1 MKKIL
6 FVINLSPPVHGASV
20 IGDYIKKSST
30 LKNKFNSKFINIGLS
45 SRVNQI
51 NHLNPF
57 KIFRYIKILIDVL
70 ICMIF
75 FKPNL
80 IVVTPTSY
88 GNGLYKDSLIV
99 LLIKLFNSNIILHF
113 HNKRIESSL
122 NKLEE
127 IIYKIIFKN
136 LKLIL
141 LSKLLL
147 NDFIKYFDN
156 TKISYLPN
164 GIPEIIYKKKEDDKS
179 HLVNILFLSN
189 LIKKKGVWNLLKA
202 LKILKLNKLN
212 FDCTVIGNTG
222 DIDKIKFQNTIDRQ
236 GLKSVVHYL
245 GPKYGEEKAI
255 FFLKADIFVL
265 PTEFECF
272 PLVILEAMQHSLPI
286 VSTIEGAIPEIV
298 EDNSSG
304 FLVKKNDS
312 LEPASKLTKL
322 IINKKL
328 RTSFGKKSRLIY
340 ENKYS
345 LKTFES
351 NLISII
357 KLNIN

>member
-6 FVINLSPPVHGASV
+6 FVINLSPPVHGASS
-20 IGDYIKKSST
+20 IGDYIKKSSA
-30 LKNKFNSKFINIGLS
+30 LKKEFNSKFINIGLS
-45 SRVNQI
+45 SKVNEI

-75 FKPNL
+75 FRPNL

-88 GNGLYKDSLIV
+88 GNGLYKDSLII
-99 LLIKLFNSNIILHF
+99 LLIKLFSRNIMLHF

-127 IIYKIIFKN
+127 IIYKIIFKD
-136 LKLIL
+136 LKVIL

-164 GIPEIIYKKKEDDKS
+164 GIPEIRCKKEYDKT

-189 LIKKKGVWNLLKA
+189 LIKKKGVWDLLKA

-212 FDCTVIGNTG
+212 FDCTVIGDSG
-222 DIDKIKFQNTIDRQ
+222 DIDKATFKKAINRE
-236 GLKSVVHYL
+236 GLNSDVHYL
-245 GPKYGEEKAI
+245 GPKYGNNKSI
-255 FFLKADIFVL
+255 FFQKADIFVL

-272 PLVILEAMQHSLPI
+272 PLVILEAMQYGLPI
-286 VSTIEGAIPEIV
+286 VSTFEGAIPEIV
-298 EDNSSG
+298 EENSSG

-312 LEPASKLTKL
+312 LELASKLTKL
-322 IINKKL
+322 INNKKL
-328 RTSFGKKSRLIY
+328 RISFGKRSRFIY
-340 ENKYS
+340 DNKYR